1 MQVSALDVETVLLTH
16 PDIQE
21 LAVVGLE
28 DQTWG
33 QTVAVVV
40 VVRSGAGELSLG
52 GLREWSADKMPKYWI
67 PTDLRILQEMPRN
80 AMGKINKKQL
90 IKDIFAEN

>member
-1 MQVSALDVETVLLTH
+1 METVLLTH

-21 LAVVGLE
+21 LAVVGVE

-33 QTVAVVV
+33 QTVAAVV
-40 VVRSGAGELSLG
+40 VVRSGAGDLCLG
-52 GLREWSADKMPKYWI
+52 GLREWCADKMPKYWV
-67 PTDLRILQEMPRN
+67 PSDLRILQEMPRN